1 MIGHRIMG
9 IVTVSRRKNRE
20 DNMMAFV
27 DNTIA
32 EFKEFIKSWKILV
45 WVIITAIL
53 LLVINNGI
61 NNYKESN
68 NIIPIFKEIEKKRF
82 DMMPTYAW
90 YSMDGVNVIFVP
102 SPLAALYTNT
112 TIPEKITGNFNSIIK
127 LEISNDLKGP
137 ALNPSNLFFKM
148 DFSFILMLV
157 GSMAALLYGYGAWKY
172 REYLHSLAEGKPG
185 FKVYN
190 LVVWSRSIV
199 LLTAFLISAALVL
212 LLFSLRGV
220 QLSPNDYK
228 VLGKFIFQVLGF
240 LLIFFLLGA
249 LIGHI
254 KKKEIAYPL
263 LFASWFAFIFI
274 FTAAVHSGSDLKEKE
289 MTRNLQTVLEK
300 FKEVMDFETEVEK
313 KYGKFDKNDMI
324 KGRKVIKHYIDNY
337 FTKLKQLEKEL
348 ESVFAGYINS
358 YRQSS
363 VLTPVTFYIASCNE
377 ASSRGYENFFAF
389 YDYLIKMYNDF
400 FLFWVDRVYYNDP
413 EVMVPFIKGDEDL
426 FKGVSRMPSNYW
438 TGNGIQAIYFLFFYF
453 LGYLVYRF
461 SSFQLKSRE
470 MDFKG
475 DVTVTAKSKE
485 LKIFT
490 VDGTRFNR
498 LLRRIFSGFIKNL
511 AKKGFKGKILVK
523 DTDISI
529 EKSKNRYLYVCQ
541 PGSLPGKKKVKDLL
555 TFYRHWSGWNRRYR
569 QPEEKKN
576 LLSKLEKLA
585 PIMNK
590 RISKLN
596 KEEEYDVLMTL
607 VEMQKGNRDVYHF
620 YDPLTGLPEEYDS
633 QFYSLVKELCDGGA
647 IVFFIKPRFR
657 VTYSLEE
664 NEGFKEGNG
673 WLFTLAGNEEIKKY
687 SGKK

>member
-1 MIGHRIMG
+1 MGHRNIG
-9 IVTVSRRKNRE
+9 IVTVSRWKNRE
-20 DNMMAFV
+20 DTMMAFV
-27 DNTIA
+27 INTIA

-45 WVIITAIL
+45 WVILSVIL
-53 LLVINNGI
+53 LLVVNQGI
-61 NNYKESN
+61 NDYKESCKLT
-68 NIIPIFKEIEKKRF
+68 PLFKDIHKRYFEKIQNYDRYGKEGI
-82 DMMPTYAW
+82 D
-90 YSMDGVNVIFVP
+90 VLFVP
-102 SPLAALYTNT
+102 SPLAALFKNT
-112 TIPEKITGNFNSIIK
+112 ITSENLTGNIDSVVN
-127 LEISNDLKGP
+127 LDISNDLKGP

-172 REYLHSLAEGKPG
+172 REYLNSLAGGKPG

-199 LLTAFLISAALVL
+199 LLTAFLISSALVL

-228 VLGKFIFQVLGF
+228 ILGKFIFQVLGF
-240 LLIFFLLGA
+240 LLVFFFLGA

-254 KKKEIAYPL
+254 KKKEIAIPL
-263 LFASWFAFIFI
+263 IFAAWFIMVFI
-274 FTAAVHSGSDLKEKE
+274 FTAAVHSGSDLKATE
-289 MTRNLQTVLEK
+289 MTGNLKTVMEK
-300 FKEVMDFETEVEK
+300 FKKVMDFESEVEK
-313 KYGKFDKNDMI
+313 KFGKFDKNDME
-324 KGRKVIKHYIDNY
+324 KGRKVIKYYIDNY
-337 FTKLKQLEKEL
+337 FTTLKQLEKEL
-348 ESVFAGYINS
+348 ESVFQGYIKS

-389 YDYLIKMYNDF
+389 YDYLVKMYNDF

-413 EVMVPFIKGDEDL
+413 KVMVSFIKGDEDI
-426 FKGVSRMPSNYW
+426 FKGVSRMPSGYW
-438 TGNGIQAIYFLFFYF
+438 TGNGIQAIYFLFFYC
-453 LGYLVYRF
+453 LGYLVYRGA
-461 SSFQLKSRE
+461 SFHLKSRE

-475 DVTVTAKSKE
+475 DVTITAQPKE

-498 LLRRIFSGFIKNL
+498 LLRRIFSGFIKSL

-523 DTDISI
+523 DIDISVK
-529 EKSKNRYLYVCQ
+529 KSKNCYLYVCQ
-541 PGSLPGKKKVKDLL
+541 PGSLPGEKKVKDLL
-555 TFYRHWSGWNRRYR
+555 AFYCHWSGWNRRHR
-569 QPEEKKN
+569 QPEKKQD

-585 PIMNK
+585 PNMNK
-590 RISKLN
+590 RISKLSRPDQY
-596 KEEEYDVLMTL
+596 EVLMTL
-607 VEMQKGNRDVYHF
+607 VEMQKGNKDVYHF

-633 QFYSLVKELCDGGA
+633 LFYSLVKELCDGGA

-673 WLFTLAGNEEIKKY
+673 WLFTLAANEEIKKY
-687 SGKK
+687 SEEK